1 MKAVVHAS
9 LVQFNPR
16 WLDRERNADRMR
28 AFAEDEARE
37 GADLILFPELAN
49 IGYIPPRPRASGA
62 TAEEVDAAVQY
73 VRAAE
78 TIPGP
83 TTLALSDVAAR
94 FHTHIVVG
102 IAERHPTIPGTLYNS
117 AALIGP
123 SGIVGV
129 HRKVHLGRDE
139 KQYFYAGNSA
149 QVFDTDIGRLG
160 LLICYDSRFPEIV
173 RAQALKGAEIVCSVW
188 ANPRI
193 GNSKG
198 PHRLHMFSYVRALE
212 NANFFLSCGRVGE
225 EGGVHFSGHSAAG
238 SPGGELLAASDTED
252 EEVVRVTLQEKD
264 LLKARTIFPYFRD
277 RRPDVYGILVEP
289 LAPEEPRRAAAEGA
303 VFRPP
308 TRGEGVG
315 PGRPAGHPPA
325 G

>member
-1 MKAVVHAS
+1 MKRVVRAS

-49 IGYIPPRPRASGA
+49 IGYIPQRPRASGA
-62 TAEEVDAAVQY
+62 TAEEVDAAVRY

-83 TTLALSDVAAR
+83 TTAALSEVAAR
-94 FHTHIVVG
+94 HHAYIVVG
-102 IAERHPTIPGTLYNS
+102 IAERHPVIPGTLYNS

-123 SGIVGV
+123 SGVMGV

-139 KQYFYAGNSA
+139 KQFFYAGNSA

-173 RAQALKGAEIVCSVW
+173 RAQALKGAEIVCCIW

-193 GNSKG
+193 GASTG

-225 EGGVHFSGHSAAG
+225 EGGVCFSGHSAVG
-238 SPGGELLAASDTED
+238 SPSGGLLAASDTED
-252 EEVVRVTLQEKD
+252 EEVVRATLQEED
-264 LLKARTIFPYFRD
+264 LLKTRTIFPYFRD

-289 LAPEEPRRAAAEGA
+289 LAPDGPQPAPAEGSVTHA
-303 VFRPP
+303 P
-308 TRGEGVG
+308 TRGEGAG
-315 PGRPAGHPPA
+315 QGHPAEHPPA